1 MGQSVLESYSR
12 ILETLAYNVMSRIE
26 DVLYADKLAQA
37 PIKKN
42 LSWKLSMSDSESVS
56 LKSFDP
62 KEETD
67 RPNLMEPQTSFTL
80 SDFMGWALDQDTE
93 NEKKFEC
100 SPKEIFGSEESK
112 VKKPPTNVTHK
123 KFSYIEKLE
132 TLGGLRSPRARH

>member
-26 DVLYADKLAQA
+26 DVLYADKLAQD

-56 LKSFDP
+56 LKNLDP

-93 NEKKFEC
+93 SEKKEES

-112 VKKPPTNVTHK
+112 LKKPPTNVTHK

>member
-1 MGQSVLESYSR
+1 
-12 ILETLAYNVMSRIE
+12 MSRIE
-26 DVLYADKLAQA
+26 DVLYADKLAQD

-42 LSWKLSMSDSESVS
+42 LSWKLSMSDS
-56 LKSFDP
+56 LKNLDP
-62 KEETD
+62 KEETE

-80 SDFMGWALDQDTE
+80 SDFMGWAIDQDTE
-93 NEKKFEC
+93 SEKKEES

-112 VKKPPTNVTHK
+112 LKKPPTNVTHK